1 MTDTTRESGIP
12 APSRRALL
20 GAAWSAP
27 VIVAAG
33 TAPAYAAS
41 AAATLVFDTFV
52 AYPDNYAGAT
62 PNRIKGHVQIQRP
75 WSATA
80 PAVKSL
86 TVTVPLPVAVAAGSK
101 AVSVSGTGWAGGSVT
116 GPANGTYSYTF
127 TWTGTLNNT
136 TSSTPELRFLVKRT
150 DVAPTVAT
158 LTAYVTSPHATPTNR
173 TIEAR
178 I

>member
-1 MTDTTRESGIP
+1 M
-12 APSRRALL
+12 
-20 GAAWSAP
+20 
-27 VIVAAG
+27 IVAAS

-52 AYPDNYAGAT
+52 VYPDNYAGAT
-62 PNRIKGHVQIQRP
+62 PNRIKGHVQVQRP
-75 WSATA
+75 WNATA

-86 TVTVPLPVAVAAGSK
+86 TVTVPLPVTVAAGGK

-116 GPANGTYSYTF
+116 GPAKGTYSYTF
-127 TWTGTLNNT
+127 TWTGTLHNS

-150 DVAPTVAT
+150 DVAPTAAT
-158 LTAYVTSPHATPTNR
+158 LTAYATSPQATSASR
-173 TIEAR
+173 TIQAT